1 MRFGAGRRKLRGEY
15 WAAVLPVVRGCADVR
30 YRYKARGAYE
40 SILPLLD
47 EAHAEQIAKGIVSE
61 ADKKSNANFPF

>member
-1 MRFGAGRRKLRGEY
+1 MVGGVAFVCG
-15 WAAVLPVVRGCADVR
+15 PADVGLALC
-30 YRYKARGAYE
+30 RYKARGAYE

>member
-1 MRFGAGRRKLRGEY
+1 MLGERCCVSSMS
-15 WAAVLPVVRGCADVR
+15 VLTCNLAL

>member
-1 MRFGAGRRKLRGEY
+1 MLF
-15 WAAVLPVVRGCADVR
+15 VVRGCADVL

>member
-1 MRFGAGRRKLRGEY
+1 MRGVAF
-15 WAAVLPVVRGCADVR
+15 VCGCADVGLVLC
-30 YRYKARGAYE
+30 RYKARGAYV

-47 EAHAEQIAKGIVSE
+47 EAHAEQIAKGIVGE